1 MHYREE
7 QKLGYL
13 EYEEVFYDLLSR
25 IVVNQR
31 FIDENKSFF
40 DHIIFKTYERYEI
53 SKTESYS
60 VRQIVVLFELFL
72 DAMLQN
78 KPAVDLP
85 EDMITVS

>member
-1 MHYREE
+1 MYYEGE

-13 EYEEVFYDLLSR
+13 QYEELFYDLLSR
-25 IVVNQR
+25 IVVNQK

-40 DHIIFKTYERYEI
+40 EHIIFKTYERYEI

-85 EDMITVS
+85 EDIITIS